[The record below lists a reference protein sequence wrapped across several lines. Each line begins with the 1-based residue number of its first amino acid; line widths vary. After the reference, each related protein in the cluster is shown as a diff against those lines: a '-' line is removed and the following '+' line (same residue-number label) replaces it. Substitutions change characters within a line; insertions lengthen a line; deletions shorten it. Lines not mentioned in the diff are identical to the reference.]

1 MNERGFKTRLCL
13 FSTETPDELALVPTA
28 GLTCD
33 TVRRVFRAAPPQPG
47 SRRSSGA
54 DAGALPL
61 PVGRGP
67 TAEPPEPTVRRPGV
81 RVLLCGR
88 SDQARGH
95 CA

>member
-1 MNERGFKTRLCL
+1 MNEHGFKTHLCL
-13 FSTETPDELALVPTA
+13 CSAGAAGELALRPTA

-33 TVRRVFRAAPPQPG
+33 TVRRVYRAAPPQPG
-47 SRRSSGA
+47 SGRGSGA

-67 TAEPPEPTVRRPGV
+67 TAEPPEPTVHRPGV
-81 RVLLCGR
+81 RVLLRGG

-95 CA
+95 SA